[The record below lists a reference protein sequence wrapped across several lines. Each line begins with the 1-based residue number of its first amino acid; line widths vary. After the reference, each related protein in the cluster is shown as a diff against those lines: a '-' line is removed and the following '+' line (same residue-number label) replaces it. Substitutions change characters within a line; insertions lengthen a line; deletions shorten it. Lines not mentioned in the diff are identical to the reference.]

1 MRITHVVENLNRGG
15 LERVVIDL
23 IEQQQSDGHTCQVVC
38 LFEPGKLASEI
49 AHLGVPLISCEKT
62 LGLDI
67 RAFRKMR
74 SAFLEHDAGVVHTH
88 NAVAHYYAVCASA
101 FLNVRRVNT
110 RHGMGSHPLSW
121 KRESLYRFAIIFSD
135 VAALVCASARVNFIK
150 HHILPAT
157 KAVTVYNGIPV
168 DRFSVRNPTARQ
180 ALLLETGWSEDS
192 LIMGKVA
199 RLNPLKDHQTLL
211 HAMAIIYAAE
221 PRARLVLIGDG
232 EMRAALEKCCG
243 ELGLSNVVCFLGD
256 RSDVNALLPALDIF
270 VMSSITEGYSI
281 SLLEACAS
289 ALPIVATDVGGNGE
303 IVVDGRNGYLVPPKM
318 PALFAEAALRL
329 IRDPAARAEIGQLNR
344 KFAEDAGSVRAMAH
358 RYEALYQ
365 RDFTVQPIGA
375 AHQTGKA

>member
-23 IEQQQSDGHTCQVVC
+23 IEQQHSNSHMCQVVC
-38 LFEPGKLASEI
+38 LFEPGKLAPEI
-49 AHLGVPLISCEKT
+49 ARLGVPLISCQKKP
-62 LGLDI
+62 GLDI
-67 RAFRKMR
+67 RAFRSMR
-74 SAFLEHDAGVVHTH
+74 RAFLEHGTSVIHTH
-88 NAVAHYYAVCASA
+88 NAVAHYYAVGASA
-101 FLNVRRVNT
+101 LLDVRRINT

-121 KRESLYRFAIIFSD
+121 KRELLYRVAMMFSD

-150 HHILPAT
+150 HNILPEA

-168 DRFSVRNPTARQ
+168 DRFSVRNPSARQ
-180 ALLLETGWSEDS
+180 ALLLETGWGEDS

-211 HAMAIIYAAE
+211 QAMAIIYAAE
-221 PRARLVLIGDG
+221 PRARLALIGDG
-232 EMRAALEKCCG
+232 EMRAALEERCE
-243 ELGLSNVVCFLGD
+243 ELGLSNAVCFLGD

-289 ALPIVATDVGGNGE
+289 ALPIIATNVGGNGE

-329 IRDPAARAEIGQLNR
+329 IRDPSACAEIGRRNR
-344 KFAEDAGSVRAMAH
+344 QFAEDAGSVRAMAY
-358 RYEALYQ
+358 RYDALYKG
-365 RDFTVQPIGA
+365 DFTLQAMDA
-375 AHQTGKA
+375 AHEVGKA